1 MKKIVIVINGK
12 GGVGK
17 DTLCF
22 FASEKYKV
30 MNISS
35 IDPIKTIAQSIG
47 WDGRKDNKSR
57 KLLSDLKKIATD
69 YNDYPT
75 RYLLEMYNEFLA
87 NDFEVLFVHIREKEQ
102 IQHFM
107 QEIKGNAVSLLI
119 RRKSK
124 NEVYGNDSDDNVEG
138 YDYDYIYNNDKPLSN
153 AKQDFLSF
161 FDSLLKAE
169 VSKHESCI

>member
-1 MKKIVIVINGK
+1 MKKIVVVINGK

-17 DTLCF
+17 DTLCSF
-22 FASEKYKV
+22 VSEKYKV

-75 RYLLEMYNEFLA
+75 RYLLEMYNSFVA

-119 RRKSK
+119 RRKAK

-153 AKQDFLSF
+153 AKQDFLIF
-161 FDSLLKAE
+161 FESLLKSE
-169 VSKHESCI
+169 GSKHESCI